1 MPGVSV
7 TGKMIKNLIYAALLA
22 AIVSVGAGAAGV
34 RVMDEGSTAVVVRVG
49 GYPFEPFVDGND
61 GVTPAFLNELNQR
74 QSTFRFEFVPVPS
87 QRRYELLRRGVVD
100 AFFFE
105 MPVWGWQTLA
115 ADITTTRAILRG
127 SEVLVARQQDQSKE
141 NIFHLSPARK
151 VALTLGYHYAFADFK
166 ADQAYIGTKVDAVFG
181 ETIGQTLRYLRSGA
195 ADLAIMS
202 DIFLYREFMRT
213 PSLKEQ
219 LILSPDPDQT
229 YALPLLVRNA
239 APVEAAELDA
249 ILEAMYADGSLQAF
263 FARFGL
269 ARLLLDQ

>member
-1 MPGVSV
+1 
-7 TGKMIKNLIYAALLA
+7 MIRKFIYAALFA
-22 AIVSVGAGAAGV
+22 AIASVGAGAVGV
-34 RVMDEGSTAVVVRVG
+34 RAADNETPTIIVKVG
-49 GYPFEPFVDGND
+49 GYPFEPFVDGED
-61 GVTPAFLNELNQR
+61 GVTPAFLKELNKR
-74 QSTFRFEFVPVPS
+74 QSAVRFEFVPVPS

-115 ADITTTRAILRG
+115 EDITTTRAILRG
-127 SEVLVARQQDQSKE
+127 SEVLVARRQDRLSE
-141 NIFHLSPARK
+141 DVFRLSPERK
-151 VALTLGYHYAFADFK
+151 VALTLGYHYAFADFM

-202 DIFLYREFMRT
+202 DIFLYREFMRN
-213 PSLKEQ
+213 PALKEQ
-219 LILSPDPDQT
+219 LTLGPDPDQT

-239 APVEAAELDA
+239 APVKAAELDA
-249 ILEAMYADGSLQAF
+249 LLATMYADGSLQAF

-269 ARLLLDQ
+269 AGLLLEQ